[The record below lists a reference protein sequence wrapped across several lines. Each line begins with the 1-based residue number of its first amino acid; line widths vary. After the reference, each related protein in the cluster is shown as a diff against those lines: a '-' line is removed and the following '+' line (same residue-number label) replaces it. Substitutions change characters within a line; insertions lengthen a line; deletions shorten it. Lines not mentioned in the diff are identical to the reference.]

1 MNGPRIGGIEPS
13 EPTPLNSM
21 PNTEIPAASMAERPQ
36 EDRHAPQNTGRWLGL
51 VASFALVV
59 AAGVGVYSYRLQTRA
74 AVLQTQLIQTR
85 ATAQAALETVN
96 TLKIPK
102 DLSADVVSLEV
113 TANKLRAA
121 EEVLRRSFNDEIQ
134 KIPALDARLSGAHS
148 ALAARQTETEK
159 EVRTLQEKND
169 GRLTTIITVLKNQ
182 DKILR
187 RLADATTSPTN
198 EE

>member
-1 MNGPRIGGIEPS
+1 
-13 EPTPLNSM
+13 M
-21 PNTEIPAASMAERPQ
+21 PNTEIAAASMAELPQ
-36 EDRHAPQNTGRWLGL
+36 EDRQVPQNTSRWSGL
-51 VASFALVV
+51 VAGFALVV

-102 DLSADVVSLEV
+102 DLSADVASLEV

-121 EEVLRRSFNDEIQ
+121 EEALRRSFNDEIQ

-148 ALAARQTETEK
+148 ALAARQAETEK
-159 EVRTLQEKND
+159 EVKTLQEKND